1 MNSLPQKRLA
11 ADVLNV
17 GIHKVWLN
25 PDRITDIKE
34 ALTKQ
39 DIRDLIK
46 DGAIKAK
53 ATNHKKVKK
62 KTKKRTTGKI
72 KKRPRRRK
80 EKYIMLIRKL
90 RRYLTGLKENKII
103 ISKDYQRLRRLAKA
117 GNFKS
122 IEALKEYVKTV
133 VAKEWVKEKIKE
145 KKK

>member
-1 MNSLPQKRLA
+1 MHSLAQKRLA

-17 GIHKVWLN
+17 GIHRVWLD
-25 PDRITDIKE
+25 PSRIEDIKE

-46 DGAIKAK
+46 DNAIKAK

-62 KTKKRTTGKI
+62 KKKKRTIGKTKKRVK
-72 KKRPRRRK
+72 RRK

-90 RRYLTGLKENKII
+90 RRYLKGLKENKKL
-103 ISKDYQRLRRLAKA
+103 ISKEYHYIRRLAKA

-122 IEALKEYVKTV
+122 LEALKEYVKANVINGEIQEKT
-133 VAKEWVKEKIKE
+133 KIK
-145 KKK
+145 KK

>member
-1 MNSLPQKRLA
+1 MTNLAQKRLA

-17 GIHKVWLN
+17 GINRVWLN
-25 PDRITDIKE
+25 PSRLEDIKE

-46 DGAIKAK
+46 DEAIKAK

-62 KTKKRTTGKI
+62 KKKKRTTGKI
-72 KKRPRRRK
+72 RKRPRRRK

-90 RRYLTGLKENKII
+90 RRYLKGLKENKKL
-103 ISKDYQRLRRLAKA
+103 ISKEYHYLRRLAKA

-122 IEALKEYVKTV
+122 LEALKEYVKAMV
-133 VAKEWVKEKIKE
+133 IKEGIKE
-145 KKK
+145 KTKIKKK